1 MLVVCDNQ
9 AGGGTFTPL
18 GYWDDIHWSEEFRAA
33 AIYNSSMRGPTDHIT
48 KA

>member
-33 AIYNSSMRGPTDHIT
+33 AIYNGSMRGPTDHIT